1 MTESVGASRAR
12 GPAIGRA
19 AKRASETS
27 RKPRRTQAMRTSE
40 TRMKLIE
47 ATLDIL
53 LKDGYARATTADIA
67 DLAGVSRGALTHHF
81 ESKDDLVADALEHLL
96 KSATQDIAVLSEKV
110 AQGHLNLE
118 VFLEK
123 LWELFSGRL
132 FLVTLEY
139 VTEARHNAWLH
150 AKVVPLVREFH
161 AALDQ
166 IWRSF
171 FEDSG
176 LTSAEASATLNAT
189 LCLLRGMGVQTV
201 LRDDPAYY
209 RGLLDLW
216 KKLVL
221 QSLERAGAHR

>member
-1 MTESVGASRAR
+1 M
-12 GPAIGRA
+12 GRA
-19 AKRASETS
+19 ATRASEVS
-27 RKPRRTQAMRTSE
+27 HKPRRTQAMRTSE

-81 ESKDDLVADALEHLL
+81 ESKDDLVAHAVDHLL
-96 KSATQDIAVLSEKV
+96 KSATHDIAALSEDV
-110 AQGHLNLE
+110 AAGRLDLDR
-118 VFLEK
+118 FLEK

-132 FLVTLEY
+132 FLITLEH

-150 AKVVPLVREFH
+150 AKMVPLVKEFH

-176 LTSAEASATLNAT
+176 LTPAEVGTTLNAT

-221 QSLERAGAHR
+221 QSLGRAGGRR